1 MQLMIKS
8 TSSNTRWSKAK
19 STSFELKFEAAAG
32 GGSACKL
39 NGEFETIEDN
49 LPAQQETKEMIGG
62 MIGMFKAVE
71 GYLLA
76 NPDAYA

>member
-1 MQLMIKS
+1 M
-8 TSSNTRWSKAK
+8 
-19 STSFELKFEAAAG
+19 
-32 GGSACKL
+32 CKL
-39 NGEFETIEDN
+39 NGEFETIEDT
-49 LPAQQETKEMIGG
+49 LPTQEETKEMIGG